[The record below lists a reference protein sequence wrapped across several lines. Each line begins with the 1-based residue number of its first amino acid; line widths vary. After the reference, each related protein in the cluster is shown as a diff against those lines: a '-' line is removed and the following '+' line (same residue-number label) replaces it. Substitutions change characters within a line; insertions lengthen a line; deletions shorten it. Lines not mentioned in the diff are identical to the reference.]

1 MSLLGSLGLPTI
13 VLPTTSPTGKA
24 PPTQSPAAAPLV
36 QTKVSLF
43 NGAPRELKFVKSS
56 LEFGS
61 AAHSCCCGC
70 GEEVVTPLTPTD
82 WNITYDGETI
92 TLHPSVGSW
101 TLPCRSHYVIRRNR
115 VFEAP
120 PWSDAEVSAERRRD
134 RRAKAAHYGS
144 DAPSDVVAA
153 VTDVEPPQM
162 SPVDY
167 GWVAGRV
174 TSLQ

>member
-1 MSLLGSLGLPTI
+1 MRHS
-13 VLPTTSPTGKA
+13 VLEH
-24 PPTQSPAAAPLV
+24 
-36 QTKVSLF
+36 
-43 NGAPRELKFVKSS
+43 RFVETFPETLEPSVLYVS

-115 VFEAP
+115 VIEAP
-120 PWSDAEVSAERRRD
+120 PWSDAEVAAERRRD
-134 RRAKAAHYGS
+134 RRAKAAHYGL
-144 DAPSDVVAA
+144 DAGSDVAVS
-153 VTDVEPPQM
+153 VTDVEASQTPPAA
-162 SPVDY
+162 S
-167 GWVAGRV
+167 GWKNRFLGWLLG
-174 TSLQ
+174 SKS